1 LLFSEVKVWR
11 SNGKKKYRF
20 EKNVWV
26 NFDSRFFI
34 EQMNFF
40 WEGLNPKGVFEK
52 GGIFQ
57 CCSVGV
63 GVFTQIAIERCM

>member
-1 LLFSEVKVWR
+1 LEKDWH
-11 SNGKKKYRF
+11 KKNIVLK
-20 EKNVWV
+20 KNIWV
-26 NFDSRFFI
+26 NFDSRFFYRAD
-34 EQMNFF
+34 EFF

-52 GGIFQ
+52 GGMFQ